1 MTHTPTH
8 LNDPDFDQPTAPS
21 RSAEQSSF
29 LGQLPPKVVFIGGML
44 GSLMVLFTIGFFIL
58 LWILLKGNSFSIA
71 KSAPVPVVNQGAP
84 SAANPQAQAPTGPVP
99 PVTKADHVR
108 GSGDITFI
116 EYSDIEC
123 PFCKRFHPTMLQ
135 VMNEYKGKVVW
146 VYRHFPLSFHANAQ
160 KEAEASDCVAELG
173 GNAAFWTFTDY
184 IFDKTTAGGTGF
196 ALDQLPVA
204 AKAAGVDVG
213 KFTSC
218 LDSGKYAK
226 HVQEEMDAG
235 AAAGVQGT
243 PGNFVVNLKT
253 QKSQVIS
260 GAVPFSSFQTA
271 IDAVLGADAQAAA
284 PPAAGRTITMTAE
297 LWKFTPSTDR
307 KS

>member
-99 PVTKADHVR
+99 PVSKADHVR

-135 VMNEYKGKVVW
+135 VMNEYKGKVKW

-160 KEAEASDCVAELG
+160 KEAEATDCVAELG
-173 GNAAFWTFTDY
+173 GNDAFWSY
-184 IFDKTTAGGTGF
+184 LDKLFERTTSNGTGF
-196 ALDQLPVA
+196 ALDALVPL
-204 AKAAGVDVG
+204 AKEIGLNET
-213 KFTSC
+213 KFKNC
-218 LDSGKYAK
+218 LDSGKYAQ
-226 HVQEEMDAG
+226 HVTDETNAG
-235 AAAGVQGT
+235 AAAGVNGT
-243 PGNFVVNLKT
+243 PGSFLIGKDG
-253 QKSQVIS
+253 QAQLIS
-260 GAVPFSSFQTA
+260 GALPYEQ
-271 IDAVLGADAQAAA
+271 IKAV
-284 PPAAGRTITMTAE
+284 IEAE
-297 LWKFTPSTDR
+297 LGT
-307 KS
+307 